1 MEMFVGNFKMNS
13 RDIKEKN
20 KKRDCEQ
27 SKVGSKRKKEKSDN
41 KDINLSIKK
50 IIIKDSPQKGYLSC
64 EE

>member
-1 MEMFVGNFKMNS
+1 MFVGNFKMNS

-27 SKVGSKRKKEKSDN
+27 SKVGSKRKKRERDN

-50 IIIKDSPQKGYLSC
+50 NSNKRLSP
-64 EE
+64 EEFSEL